1 VLESTKLK
9 CFAVGPLLQSRVATS
24 LYQMGRSYLQRSSVK
39 GSVVNDFGE
48 EFNYT
53 WNEIKKSVKRVVLN
67 GVTLLLY
74 NFASY

>member
-9 CFAVGPLLQSRVATS
+9 CFAVVPLLQSRAAAS

-39 GSVVNDFGE
+39 GSVANDFGE

-74 NFASY
+74 NF